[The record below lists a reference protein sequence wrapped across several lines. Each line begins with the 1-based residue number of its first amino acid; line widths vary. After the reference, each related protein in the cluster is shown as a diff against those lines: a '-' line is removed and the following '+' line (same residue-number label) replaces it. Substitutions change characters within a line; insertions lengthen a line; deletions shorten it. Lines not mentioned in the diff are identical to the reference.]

1 MIEDLSNPDIWFKEA
16 DPKQHKAVE
25 VTEED
30 LTHAVTVMV
39 TKKKILVSIIFLF
52 SHDFLFRIDS
62 KGQSV
67 DCHLPF
73 LILLSNLPRIALK
86 VPQVLLIH
94 LILIRIHNNKKN
106 GFLLHLLAQQPCL
119 RLASTNKMMKK

>member
-1 MIEDLSNPDIWFKEA
+1 VIEDLSNPDIWFKEA

-39 TKKKILVSIIFLF
+39 TKKTTCIHHFSF

-86 VPQVLLIH
+86 VPRVLLTH
-94 LILIRIHNNKKN
+94 LILILIHNNKKN

-119 RLASTNKMMKK
+119 RLASTSKMMKK

>member
-39 TKKKILVSIIFLF
+39 TKKKYLYPSFFFFLMTFYLGSIQKDNPSTVIFLF
-52 SHDFLFRIDS
+52 
-62 KGQSV
+62 
-67 DCHLPF
+67 
-73 LILLSNLPRIALK
+73 
-86 VPQVLLIH
+86 
-94 LILIRIHNNKKN
+94 
-106 GFLLHLLAQQPCL
+106 
-119 RLASTNKMMKK
+119 